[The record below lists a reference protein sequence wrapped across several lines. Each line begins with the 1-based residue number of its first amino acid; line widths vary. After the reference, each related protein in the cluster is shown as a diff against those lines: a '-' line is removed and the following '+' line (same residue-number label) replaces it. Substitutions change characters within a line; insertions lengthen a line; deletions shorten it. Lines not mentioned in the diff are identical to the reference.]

1 MNNQLPGGDNQ
12 ASLFY
17 KYKKV
22 IGLFLILLLP
32 TTIYFALT
40 TGKHNIL
47 HLPYYGNK
55 DVVKVMEDGKEKTD
69 TIYHSIPDFSFTNQL
84 GKTITQKDFEGKI
97 YVTDFFF
104 ATCPGICPKMSA
116 QLLRVQEKFEEYP
129 DVMLLSHTVNPEQD
143 TVEALAA
150 YAEMV
155 HANNERW
162 FFVTGNKEDLYKQ
175 ALYGYLLNASEDI
188 LAPGGFLHSEMFVLI
203 DKQRHIRG
211 YYDGT
216 SVKDVN
222 RLIDE
227 IKVLIAE
234 EMIPRKEN
242 KQTS

>member
-1 MNNQLPGGDNQ
+1 MNNQLPGENNQ

-32 TTIYFALT
+32 TTIYFVLT

-55 DVVKVMEDGKEKTD
+55 DVVKVTENGKEKTD
-69 TIYHSIPDFSFTNQL
+69 TIYHSIPDFSFTDQL

-143 TVEALAA
+143 TVAALAA

-162 FFVTGNKEDLYKQ
+162 HFVTGNKEDLYKQ

-211 YYDGT
+211 FYDGT

-234 EMIPRKEN
+234 EMIPKKE
-242 KQTS
+242 KK

>member
-1 MNNQLPGGDNQ
+1 MNNQLPGENNQ

-32 TTIYFALT
+32 TTIYFVLT

-55 DVVKVMEDGKEKTD
+55 DVVKVTENGKEKTD
-69 TIYHSIPDFSFTNQL
+69 TIYHSIPDFSFTDQL

-129 DVMLLSHTVNPEQD
+129 DVMLLSHTVNPKQD

-162 FFVTGNKEDLYKQ
+162 HFVTGNKEDLYKQ

-211 YYDGT
+211 FYDGT

-234 EMIPRKEN
+234 EMIPKKE
-242 KQTS
+242 KK